1 MRFVLVNDRTPRIT
15 VTCAACSRL
24 LEDGFLHDLSTH
36 GRYCGIGCYPGQ
48 ASNNQAFH
56 WIAETNPFVLTFGW
70 PQLTAD
76 AVSVLFDYTLR
87 DSVR

>member
-48 ASNNQAFH
+48 ATNSEVSN
-56 WIAETNPFVLTFGW
+56 WTAENEPFCTRLW
-70 PQLTAD
+70 LATAHG
-76 AVSVLFDYTLR
+76 
-87 DSVR
+87 